1 MFCPKCGMKSID
13 GGVFCQKCGARL
25 VIDEARQSDSAAAL
39 SRQEYIKV
47 PNNTVNVPKK
57 GKKGKILILL
67 GMVVLAVLAI
77 VIASGMSEEVDY
89 VAAVKG
95 SKPLEETQGL
105 EITCG
110 DVFEQYMNKP
120 DWEVRESGDI
130 HYVDINGV
138 VKDTGYDLAV
148 TFKVSPDPDDDSM
161 LLIEPESVVYNGE
174 KLSTKDDAA
183 DFLVSLFS
191 AYNEDKVLSD
201 MKSEETAP
209 SDTSA
214 TEKTELDAGDTADQL
229 LYNGIP
235 VDTIME
241 MKAEDIIAAF
251 GEPDEYSTEYFVQI
265 PSKDGESLVAMA
277 NFDDAGYVSYFA
289 GGPENYEINGQNLNH
304 DYDKLV
310 EIFGREP
317 DSQETYDL
325 LEAKWFYDGYSILI
339 GLDSDGLPGKAE
351 VWKEDE
357 MNDGA
362 NEQNQVGFNRSDY
375 FTTIPINDML
385 RNPDSYYNSHVF
397 YDHFTVKELTEPR
410 LYIAKDESPLQN
422 YSGKYIVID
431 DRNHEGV
438 NAIVGDQVT
447 VYGRFTGTT
456 TINFMDG
463 SSQQCVVITADRFID
478 NAEMVTDMQDFAQAI
493 VANMNQPVYDEQ
505 SEYLF
510 GTGSRYISDTSV
522 QLILGVRCTNIEE
535 PDISW
540 ITPRKDGDFWLAG
553 SVDGYS
559 VCIDAEYAP
568 DLVMPWDAGIEV
580 DYGGTVAMR
589 VNGKI
594 KSVEPYMGSSYALEV
609 TLYVES
615 FEPY

>member
-1 MFCPKCGMKSID
+1 MFCPKCGMKSVD

-25 VIDEARQSDSAAAL
+25 VIDEVRQSDSSVTL
-39 SRQEYIKV
+39 SRHEYTKA
-47 PNNTVNVPKK
+47 PDNTVDVPKK
-57 GKKGKILILL
+57 GKKGKTLILL

-89 VAAVKG
+89 VATVKG
-95 SKPLEETQGL
+95 YKPLEGTQGL

-110 DVFEQYMNKP
+110 DVFDQYMNKP

-161 LLIEPESVVYNGE
+161 SLIEPESVVYNGE
-174 KLSTKDDAA
+174 KFSTKDDAA

-201 MKSEETAP
+201 MKSEETAL
-209 SDTSA
+209 SETSA
-214 TEKTELDAGDTADQL
+214 TEKTEQDADDTADQL

-241 MKAEDIIAAF
+241 MKAEDVIAAF

-265 PSKDGESLVAMA
+265 PSKDGESLVDMA

-325 LEAKWFYDGYSILI
+325 LEAKWFYDGYSILL

-351 VWKEDE
+351 VRKKNTKDEAEQLVYDWIENDHQMEDAYYLE
-357 MNDGA
+357 YVDEGILQGSGQEVYNFSLMADENAQVFLSVEKDTGTMWAVLDDG
-362 NEQNQVGFNRSDY
+362 
-375 FTTIPINDML
+375 TIMPL
-385 RNPDSYYNSHVF
+385 YEYYN
-397 YDHFTVKELTEPR
+397 KCLP
-410 LYIAKDESPLQN
+410 N
-422 YSGKYIVID
+422 G
-431 DRNHEGV
+431 
-438 NAIVGDQVT
+438 
-447 VYGRFTGTT
+447 
-456 TINFMDG
+456 FMW
-463 SSQQCVVITADRFID
+463 
-478 NAEMVTDMQDFAQAI
+478 
-493 VANMNQPVYDEQ
+493 
-505 SEYLF
+505 
-510 GTGSRYISDTSV
+510 
-522 QLILGVRCTNIEE
+522 IEE
-535 PDISW
+535 PAGRYDYFATYITGVVQNNSGQTYSRVSITFDLYDSSGNRIGSAVAAISNL
-540 ITPRKDGDFWLAG
+540 KA
-553 SVDGYS
+553 
-559 VCIDAEYAP
+559 
-568 DLVMPWDAGIEV
+568 
-580 DYGGTVAMR
+580 GGTWRFEAIGESNASR
-589 VNGKI
+589 F
-594 KSVEPYMGSSYALEV
+594 EFSSIDCY
-609 TLYVES
+609 
-615 FEPY
+615 